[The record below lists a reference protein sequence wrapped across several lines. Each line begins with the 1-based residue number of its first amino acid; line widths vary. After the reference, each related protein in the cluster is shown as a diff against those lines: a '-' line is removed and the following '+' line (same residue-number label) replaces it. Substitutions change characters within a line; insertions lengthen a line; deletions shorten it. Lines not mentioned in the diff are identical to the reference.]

1 MPPLPF
7 SDQFLQERYLE
18 QLMAGPFLSAEEQD
32 VVRWGKN
39 AKITIPKRFSQ
50 SGKHA
55 QTYRAATAIE
65 CLVRHCLSIANHA
78 QSCVSHPAVGQ
89 ANLVSI
95 CTASIGSANDLC
107 CCKACCKFSHLLM
120 LQLSLCAVRSILLSA
135 LCAGKT
141 SAASPLTSVHLQ
153 GAK

>member
-18 QLMAGPFLSAEEQD
+18 QLMAGPFLLAEEQD

-65 CLVRHCLSIANHA
+65 CLVSRRLSIANHA
-78 QSCVSHPAVGQ
+78 HA
-89 ANLVSI
+89 ANHVLCI
-95 CTASIGSANDLC
+95 TASSW
-107 CCKACCKFSHLLM
+107 
-120 LQLSLCAVRSILLSA
+120 
-135 LCAGKT
+135 
-141 SAASPLTSVHLQ
+141 ASQPSKCLHCTQWISQ
-153 GAK
+153 